1 MGNTNSA
8 ASSADASNRPSGLGS
23 PARGR
28 KKQGGKY
35 SQCTY
40 VLYLAKIELFYTLL
54 HVRCRD
60 FFNRIFEFPLSKN
73 VPKRTKKSVREKKN
87 RRTTP

>member
-40 VLYLAKIELFYTLL
+40 VLYLAKIELFYTYDA
-54 HVRCRD
+54 VI
-60 FFNRIFEFPLSKN
+60 FFIAFLSSPYRKTPQN
-73 VPKRTKKSVREKKN
+73 ALKN
-87 RRTTP
+87 R